1 MNLGKH
7 APLLA
12 AVAAG
17 LALLAAGEARG
28 NGGLECGVGDLQLV
42 LPAAGG
48 SDKPMSSASAQVQ
61 IRCKPTPTQANQA
74 TPKALSSY
82 PNNMPKG
89 QVTWSS
95 HHGKVSTGPDSGHLG
110 SNSSAS
116 VVVESRAFRGH

>member
-1 MNLGKH
+1 MDLGKH
-7 APLLA
+7 TPLLA

-42 LPAAGG
+42 LPATGG
-48 SDKPMSSASAQVQ
+48 SDKPISSASAQVQ
-61 IRCKPTPTQANQA
+61 IQCKPAPTQANPA
-74 TPKALSSY
+74 TPKALSTY

-95 HHGKVSTGPDSGHLG
+95 HHGKVSSGPGGGHLG
-110 SNSSAS
+110 SNSSPS
-116 VVVESRAFRGH
+116 VVVDSRGLGGH